1 MNRAVYELASGGLA
15 ALARLDAVTQNVA
28 NVNTAGYK
36 ASRPV
41 FRLRG
46 LDVPTDG
53 LVEPPALRVAAQ
65 VVTADTV
72 RDFSQGPIRTT
83 GNPLDLAISGQGF
96 FAVGTPRGERY
107 TRQGTFTLDGEGFL
121 VTEHGERVQDD
132 QSRDVRLTPGDVTV
146 SDDGQIAVDGSPVAK
161 LKLVGFG
168 EHPAVVP
175 EGAALFAPVPG
186 AVPQPVDARTRV
198 EQGAIEGANV
208 DAVSGMIELV
218 EVARGFEQ
226 YTHAMARIDE
236 VNQRSINDV
245 GRV

>member
-46 LDVPTDG
+46 LDVPDPD
-53 LVEPPALRVAAQ
+53 LIEPPKLRVAAQ
-65 VVTADTV
+65 VITAETV
-72 RDFSQGPIRTT
+72 RDFTQGAIHGT
-83 GNPLDLAISGQGF
+83 GNPLDVAISGQGF
-96 FAVGTPRGERY
+96 LAVATPRGERY
-107 TRQGTFTLDGEGFL
+107 TRQGTLGLDGEGFL

-132 QSRDVRLTPGDVTV
+132 QGKDIRIGVGDVAIGT
-146 SDDGQIAVDGSPVAK
+146 DGGIAVDGAPVAK

-168 EHPAVVP
+168 EHPALTP
-175 EGAALFAPVPG
+175 EGAALFAPVRG
-186 AVPQPVDARTRV
+186 TVPQPVDARTRV
-198 EQGAIEGANV
+198 EQGAVEQANV
-208 DAVSGMIELV
+208 DAVAGMIELI

-226 YTHAMARIDE
+226 YTHAMQRLDE
-236 VNQRSINDV
+236 VSQKSINDV